1 MITEKSP
8 KRQLNLHEMIDAI
21 DSISGRGS
29 KQKKIELIQ
38 KFSKQYPSFND
49 YLRGL
54 FDDRIQFALPEG
66 RPPYTPAGESAPS
79 SWHRAHMQL
88 GDFVKGI
95 RAENYDSL
103 KREMRWIHLLESINE
118 KDSFLIS
125 DMTDKRTSSTSL
137 TKKLV
142 EEAVPN
148 LVS

>member
-8 KRQLNLHEMIDAI
+8 NRRLALHEMLDALDAI
-21 DSISGRGS
+21 SGKGS
-29 KQKKIELIQ
+29 KQKKIELLQ
-38 KFSKQYPSFND
+38 NFSGNYPSFND
-49 YLRGL
+49 YLRGV

-66 RPPYTPAGESAPS
+66 RPPYTPSGEAAPS

-88 GDFVKGI
+88 GDFVKGL
-95 RAENYDSL
+95 RADNYDDL
-103 KREMRWIHLLESINE
+103 KREMRWIHLLESIDE

-125 DMTDKRTSSTSL
+125 DMTDKRTSSTGL

>member
-1 MITEKSP
+1 MITENSP
-8 KRQLNLHEMIDAI
+8 KRKLTLTEILDAI
-21 DSISGRGS
+21 DSISGKGS
-29 KQKKIELIQ
+29 KQKRIELIQ
-38 KFSKQYPSFND
+38 RFSKEYPSFND
-49 YLRGL
+49 YLRGV

-66 RPPYTPAGESAPS
+66 RPPYTPAGEAAPS

-95 RAENYDSL
+95 RADNYNDL

-118 KDSFLIS
+118 KDSILIA
-125 DMTDKRTSSTSL
+125 DMSDKRCGSSTL

-142 EEAVPN
+142 EEALPN

>member
-1 MITEKSP
+1 MITDNSP
-8 KRQLNLHEMIDAI
+8 KRKLNLHEMIDAI
-21 DSISGRGS
+21 DSISGKGS

-38 KFSKQYPSFND
+38 KFSREYPCFTD

-54 FDDRIQFALPEG
+54 YDDRIEFALPEG
-66 RPPYTPAGESAPS
+66 RPPYTPAGGAAPS
-79 SWHRAHMQL
+79 SWHKAHMSL

-95 RAENYDSL
+95 RAEHYDDL
-103 KREMRWIHLLESINE
+103 KREMRWIHLLESIDE

-125 DMTDKRTSSTSL
+125 DMTDKRTSSTGL